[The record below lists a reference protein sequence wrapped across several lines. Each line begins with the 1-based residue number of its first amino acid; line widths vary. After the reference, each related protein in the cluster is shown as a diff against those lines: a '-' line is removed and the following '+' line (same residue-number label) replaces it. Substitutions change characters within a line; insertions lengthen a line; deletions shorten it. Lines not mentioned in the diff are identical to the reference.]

1 MYLILLP
8 LIYII
13 DDEEDI
19 INLITLYLERSN
31 FQVEGFTDA
40 TSFYQNLNKKIP
52 DLIILDLMLPDES
65 GFEICQYLKKEDSYT
80 AIPIIIL
87 SALIGETEKILGL
100 ELGADDYITKPF
112 SPWEMVARVKA
123 VLRRKNSRLIEKKIV
138 VDEDFIIETER
149 HRVFISQK
157 EVAITSTEFKILS
170 LLATKPGWV
179 FNREQILNYLWGDEK
194 AVLDRTIDV
203 HIKNLR
209 DKLGAKGYLIKN
221 VRGIGYK
228 LEP

>member
-1 MYLILLP
+1 M
-8 LIYII
+8 
-13 DDEEDI
+13 
-19 INLITLYLERSN
+19 
-31 FQVEGFTDA
+31 
-40 TSFYQNLNKKIP
+40 
-52 DLIILDLMLPDES
+52 
-65 GFEICQYLKKEDSYT
+65 
-80 AIPIIIL
+80 
-87 SALIGETEKILGL
+87 ETEK
-100 ELGADDYITKPF
+100 
-112 SPWEMVARVKA
+112 
-123 VLRRKNSRLIEKKIV
+123 
-138 VDEDFIIETER
+138 
-149 HRVFISQK
+149 HRVFVYQK
-157 EVAITSTEFKILS
+157 EVAVTTTEFKILS

>member
-19 INLITLYLERSN
+19 INLITLHLERSN

-40 TSFYQNLNKKIP
+40 TSFYQTLNKKIP

-65 GFEICQYLKKEDSYT
+65 GFEICKYLKKEDSYT
-80 AIPIIIL
+80 DIPIIIL

-112 SPWEMVARVKA
+112 SVREVIARVKS
-123 VLRRKNSRLIEKKIV
+123 VLRR
-138 VDEDFIIETER
+138 
-149 HRVFISQK
+149 
-157 EVAITSTEFKILS
+157 TSTNSNEKISVEYEKLKVDLIRKRCILDGEKVS
-170 LLATKPGWV
+170 LTKKEMEILILFLKNRGVV
-179 FNREQILNYLWGDEK
+179 FSREDILHRIWKDDVV
-194 AVLDRTIDV
+194 VLDRTIDV
-203 HIKNLR
+203 NITRLRKKIGEYGSHIVTR
-209 DKLGAKGYLIKN
+209 LGYGY
-221 VRGIGYK
+221 GF
-228 LEP
+228 EE